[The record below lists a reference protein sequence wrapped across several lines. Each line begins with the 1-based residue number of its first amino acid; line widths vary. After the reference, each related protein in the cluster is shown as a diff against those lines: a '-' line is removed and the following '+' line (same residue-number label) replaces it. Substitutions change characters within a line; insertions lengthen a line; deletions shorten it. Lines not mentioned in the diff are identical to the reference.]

1 MASIGRR
8 RGNKRRVA
16 SAELPAGTYEG
27 VKKDGV
33 HLTADLP
40 NLTDF
45 KLVVKDGTEG
55 QEAYAAAEVQGKW
68 IYTEPKASLVWYKD
82 HTVEKLRRFGSSI
95 ILNNWSSCF
104 RLDPQFTTTDFS
116 NNLYSMLQL
125 ERTSGR
131 EFAQLIFCLQNSSVI
146 VGIGP
151 RKAYSSRWLSC
162 NYGIE
167 LVVPSRGSCRRLG
180 PQTILSNPKRYRP
193 SDTSDGGELPK
204 LPKKGEEDPWDTPNV
219 DSSLR
224 AVDTEWVDSWL
235 DSHRGTDDETAGP
248 SRGSTGGGY
257 APSPWG
263 GGLDLLPDGNEKD
276 PYNRPLSSATIPDGL
291 YEAADTRVGHLTR
304 VTVKIMTETKP
315 GTRSVELIL
324 CRIAYL
330 VCPRLCQSV

>member
-1 MASIGRR
+1 MTSIGR
-8 RGNKRRVA
+8 KRRNKKAEYVA
-16 SAELPAGTYEG
+16 SDEVPAGTYEG

-55 QEAYAAAEVQGKW
+55 QEGYAAAEVQGKW
-68 IYTEPKASLVWYKD
+68 IYTERNASLVWYKE
-82 HTVEKLRRFGSSI
+82 HTVGKLRRFGSSI
-95 ILNNWSSCF
+95 ILNRSSSCF
-104 RLDPQFTTTDFS
+104 RLDPQFTTTGFS
-116 NNLYSMLQL
+116 ENFYSMLQL

-131 EFAQLIFCLQNSSVI
+131 GSAQLIFCLQNSSVI

-151 RKAYSSRWLSC
+151 RKSYGARWLSC

-193 SDTSDGGELPK
+193 SDTRDGGELPK
-204 LPKKGEEDPWDTPNV
+204 LPKKGEENPWDTPNV

-235 DSHRGTDDETAGP
+235 DSLRGTDDETADP

-263 GGLDLLPDGNEKD
+263 GGLDMLPDKF
-276 PYNRPLSSATIPDGL
+276 S
-291 YEAADTRVGHLTR
+291 TRNGEIVG
-304 VTVKIMTETKP
+304 
-315 GTRSVELIL
+315 
-324 CRIAYL
+324 
-330 VCPRLCQSV
+330 